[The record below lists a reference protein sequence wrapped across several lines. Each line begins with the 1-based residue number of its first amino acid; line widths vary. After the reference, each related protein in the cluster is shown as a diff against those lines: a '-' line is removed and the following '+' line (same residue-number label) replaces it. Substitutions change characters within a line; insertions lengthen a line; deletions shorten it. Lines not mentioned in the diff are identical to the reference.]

1 MGSALAANGG
11 EAGLSVLLGTG
22 TREREASR
30 GERGEGERALGISLA
45 RGEGWGHAGQRE
57 AGGGV
62 NARASSTQLLR
73 SAGVEDDWQATSGLG
88 QPAGPRDGL
97 HG

>member
-11 EAGLSVLLGTG
+11 EAGLPVLLGTG
-22 TREREASR
+22 AREREASR

-45 RGEGWGHAGQRE
+45 RGEVWGRAGQCE

-62 NARASSTQLLR
+62 DARASSMQLLW
-73 SAGVEDDWQATSGLG
+73 SAGVEDDWQATGGLG
-88 QPAGPRDGL
+88 QRAGPTR
-97 HG
+97 